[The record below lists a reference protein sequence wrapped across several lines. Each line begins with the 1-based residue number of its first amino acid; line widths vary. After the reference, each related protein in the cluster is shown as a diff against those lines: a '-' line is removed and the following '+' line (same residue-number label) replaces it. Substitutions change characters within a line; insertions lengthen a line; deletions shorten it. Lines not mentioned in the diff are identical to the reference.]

1 MILQVSL
8 IAPIGAVHPD
18 LIFDMQHNNPPHY
31 TDIMGAN
38 NNHPNDGGDG
48 DDGDSGDFLIAQ
60 HRSMQDLH
68 EIMETQL
75 QRAEDTPTSL
85 TVSSKVSQLFAI

>member
-8 IAPIGAVHPD
+8 IAPIGAVHFD
-18 LIFDMQHNNPPHY
+18 LIFNMQHNNPPHH

-38 NNHPNDGGDG
+38 NNHPNDG
-48 DDGDSGDFLIAQ
+48 DDGDGGDFLIAQ

-68 EIMETQL
+68 EIMGKDL
-75 QRAEDTPTSL
+75 QRAEETPTSL
-85 TVSSKVSQLFAI
+85 TV